1 MVAAV
6 TDEGGAMLRTR
17 EGIRALEP
25 EDLDRLL
32 DLVATNPIENVLVEH
47 RARRTRLM
55 PHLLG
60 GEVWGYFRGDRLVA
74 ACHAAGNLTPVA
86 ASIEIADAFADRL
99 LREGRRCSSL
109 VGPATAIERI
119 WSIVRPTWGAARS
132 IRPNQPLMALTGPP
146 RVEPSRAVRRVRA
159 KELDILYPACV
170 AMFTEEIGISP
181 ESQGRGLYRSRVA
194 QLIDQGAAFAQI
206 EDGEVIFKAE
216 VPAATPSACQ
226 VQGVWV
232 NPRYRGT
239 GMAAPGIAAVAGY
252 AQAEFAPIVSLYV
265 NDYNTAAIRA
275 YERAGFVTV
284 GRFATVML

>member
-1 MVAAV
+1 
-6 TDEGGAMLRTR
+6 MLRTR
-17 EGIRALEP
+17 EGIRALGP

-47 RARRTRLM
+47 RVRRTRLS

-60 GEVWGYFRGDRLVA
+60 GEVWGYFRRDRLVA

-86 ASIEIADAFADRL
+86 ATVEIAEAFAERL
-99 LREGRRCSSL
+99 LREQRRCSSL
-109 VGPATAIERI
+109 VGPASAVERI
-119 WSIVRPTWGAARS
+119 WSIVEPTWGKARS
-132 IRPNQPLMALTGPP
+132 IRPSQPLMALTGPP
-146 RVEPSRAVRRVRA
+146 LVEPSSAVRRVRA
-159 KELDILYPACV
+159 RELDILYPACV
-170 AMFTEEIGISP
+170 AMFTEEIGVSP
-181 ESQGRGLYRSRVA
+181 ESQGNGQYRSRVA

-206 EDGEVIFKAE
+206 ADGEVVFKAE
-216 VPAATPSACQ
+216 IPASTPSACQ

-232 NPRYRGT
+232 NPRCRGT
-239 GMAAPGIAAVAGY
+239 GLAAPGIAAVAGY
-252 AQAEFAPIVSLYV
+252 AQADFAPVVSLYV